1 MTPNNDDLLESYDD
15 NDSDSDYDFFQES
28 KESTNNT
35 AYGFLMLGFLILFGI
50 KFVMSLTDTSP
61 DINAIVIRQVQLLKV
76 VEQSDSEQEIQV
88 AVAEYDSLVR
98 VLNTLE
104 EE

>member
-1 MTPNNDDLLESYDD
+1 MAIDNDDLLESYEE
-15 NDSDSDYDFFQES
+15 NESEFDFFQES
-28 KESTNNT
+28 KEDTSNI
-35 AYGFLMLGFLILFGI
+35 AYGFLMLGFLIVIGI

-61 DINAIVIRQVQLLKV
+61 DVNAIVLRQVQLLKI
-76 VEQSDSEQEIQV
+76 VEEANSEQEAQA
-88 AVAEYDSLVR
+88 AVAEYDSLAN